1 MRGEDCRARSE
12 AGSSVMRGGLV
23 AGSGEGLLEVD
34 GGVAVVTLSAPDR
47 RNALP
52 PAMADELIA
61 TFDEVDAR
69 ADVGALV
76 MRAVGKSFC
85 AGGDIKTLTDAGRDP
100 ASPEA
105 YEGMGK
111 IYDSFY
117 RLGQVRV
124 PTVAA
129 VRGSAVGAGM
139 NMLLAADLRIIAQD
153 ARLICG
159 FLKRGLH
166 PGGGHFVIL
175 SRLIGRE
182 AAAAMALFG
191 EEINGSRAAELGLA
205 WESVDDAAVEQR
217 ALELATRVAA
227 DPELARA
234 AVGNFRKEVVDG
246 AVGWDV
252 AMQYE
257 RPAQMWSMRR
267 SASS

>member
-1 MRGEDCRARSE
+1 MASE
-12 AGSSVMRGGLV
+12 V
-23 AGSGEGLLEVD
+23 LLDFD
-34 GGVAVVTLSAPDR
+34 GAVAVVTLNAPER
-47 RNALP
+47 RNALTR
-52 PAMADELIA
+52 AMSHEFMAALA
-61 TFDEVDAR
+61 EVDGR
-69 ADVGALV
+69 SDVGALV
-76 MRAVGKSFC
+76 VRGVGKSFC

-100 ASPEA
+100 AESSN
-105 YEGMGK
+105 YEGMSA

-117 RLGQVRV
+117 RLGQVKV
-124 PTVAA
+124 PTIAA

-139 NMLLAADLRIIAQD
+139 NMLLATDLRIVAKD
-153 ARLICG
+153 ARLLAG
-159 FLKRGLH
+159 FLKRGMH

-191 EEINGSRAAELGLA
+191 EEINGDKAVELGLA
-205 WESVDDAAVEQR
+205 WESLDEAAVEDR
-217 ALELATRVAA
+217 AIELAGRVAA

-234 AVGNFRKEVVDG
+234 AVGNFRKEVVNG

-267 SASS
+267 SAN

>member
-1 MRGEDCRARSE
+1 
-12 AGSSVMRGGLV
+12 V
-23 AGSGEGLLEVD
+23 AAESGEVLLEVD
-34 GGVAVVTLSAPDR
+34 SGVAVVTLNAPDR
-47 RNALP
+47 RNALT

-76 MRAVGKSFC
+76 VTAVGKSFC
-85 AGGDIKTLTDAGRDP
+85 AGGDIATLTSAGKDP
-100 ASPEA
+100 AAPEA

-139 NMLLAADLRIIAQD
+139 NMLLAVDLRIVASD

-191 EEINGSRAAELGLA
+191 EEINGAKAVELGLA
-205 WESVDDAAVEQR
+205 WESVDDAAVEDR
-217 ALELATRVAA
+217 AIELATRVAA

-246 AVGWDV
+246 AVRWDV
-252 AMQYE
+252 ATQFE

-267 SASS
+267 SAE

>member
-1 MRGEDCRARSE
+1 MAGTGE
-12 AGSSVMRGGLV
+12 VQ
-23 AGSGEGLLEVD
+23 LEVD
-34 GGVAVVTLSAPDR
+34 GGVAVVTLNAPDR
-47 RNALP
+47 RNALT

-61 TFDEVDAR
+61 TFDEVDGR
-69 ADVGALV
+69 SDVGALV
-76 MRAVGKSFC
+76 IRAVGKSFC
-85 AGGDIKTLTDAGRDP
+85 AGGDIATLTSAGEDP
-100 ASPEA
+100 ASA
-105 YEGMGK
+105 QNYEGMGK

-124 PTVAA
+124 PTIAA

-139 NMLLAADLRIIAQD
+139 NMLLAADLRIVATD

-191 EEINGSRAAELGLA
+191 EEVNGTRAVQLGLA
-205 WESVDDAAVEQR
+205 WEALDDAAVEDR
-217 ALELATRVAA
+217 ALELARRVAA

-246 AVGWDV
+246 AVSWEV
-252 AMQYE
+252 ATQFE

-267 SASS
+267 SAK

>member
-1 MRGEDCRARSE
+1 
-12 AGSSVMRGGLV
+12 
-23 AGSGEGLLEVD
+23 
-34 GGVAVVTLSAPDR
+34 
-47 RNALP
+47 
-52 PAMADELIA
+52 MASELIA

-76 MRAVGKSFC
+76 IKAVGKSFC
-85 AGGDIKTLTDAGRDP
+85 AGGDIATLTSAGKDP
-100 ASPEA
+100 AAPEA
-105 YEGMGK
+105 YEGMGQ

-139 NMLLAADLRIIAQD
+139 NMLLAADLRVVARD
-153 ARLICG
+153 ARLLCG
-159 FLKRGLH
+159 FLKRGMH

-182 AAAAMALFG
+182 AAAAMAIFG
-191 EEINGSRAAELGLA
+191 EEINGEKAVELGLA
-205 WESVDDAAVEQR
+205 WETLDDAAVEDR

-227 DPELARA
+227 DPELARVT
-234 AVGNFRKEVVDG
+234 VGNFRKEVVNG

-267 SASS
+267 SAQG

>member
-1 MRGEDCRARSE
+1 MPAGGLAGEPVARSK
-12 AGSSVMRGGLV
+12 GGLV
-23 AGSGEGLLEVD
+23 AAGSGEVLLDYD
-34 GGVAVVTLSAPDR
+34 GAVAVVTLNAPDR
-47 RNALP
+47 RNALT

-61 TFDEVDAR
+61 AFDEVDAR
-69 ADVGALV
+69 ADVGAL
-76 MRAVGKSFC
+76 MIRATGKSFC
-85 AGGDIKTLTDAGRDP
+85 AGGDIATLTAAGKDP
-100 ASPEA
+100 AAPEA

-139 NMLLAADLRIIAQD
+139 NMLLAADLRIVARD
-153 ARLICG
+153 ARLLCG
-159 FLKRGLH
+159 FLKRGMH

-191 EEINGSRAAELGLA
+191 EEIDGSRAVELGLA
-205 WESVDDAAVEQR
+205 WESVDDDAVENR

-234 AVGNFRKEVVDG
+234 AVGNFRKEVVNA

>member
-1 MRGEDCRARSE
+1 M
-12 AGSSVMRGGLV
+12 
-23 AGSGEGLLEVD
+23 AGSGEVLLEVD
-34 GGVAVVTLSAPDR
+34 GGVAIVTLNAPDR
-47 RNALP
+47 RNALT
-52 PAMADELIA
+52 PAMAAELIG

-69 ADVGALV
+69 PEVGALV
-76 MRAVGKSFC
+76 VRAVGKSFC
-85 AGGDIKTLTDAGRDP
+85 AGGDIATLTAAGKDP
-100 ASPEA
+100 AAPDA

-139 NMLLAADLRIIAQD
+139 NMLLATDLRIVAKD
-153 ARLICG
+153 ARLLAG
-159 FLKRGLH
+159 FLKRGMH

-191 EEINGSRAAELGLA
+191 EEIDGDKAVELGLA
-205 WESVDDAAVEQR
+205 WEALDDAAVEDR
-217 ALELATRVAA
+217 AIELAGRVAA

-234 AVGNFRKEVVDG
+234 AVGNFRKEVVNG
-246 AVGWDV
+246 AVSWDV